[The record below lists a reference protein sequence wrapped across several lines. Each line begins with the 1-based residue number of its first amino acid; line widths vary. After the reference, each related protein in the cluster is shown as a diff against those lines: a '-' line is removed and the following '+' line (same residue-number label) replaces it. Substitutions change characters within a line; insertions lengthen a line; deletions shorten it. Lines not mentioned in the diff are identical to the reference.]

1 MGNKKKMNIGVLA
14 LCLVPNLAN
23 ADTLFTCKSC
33 YNKPANSYYISSGTN
48 TSDCAWACFSGYV
61 KKGNNCCVEK
71 PANATYTDS
80 AQCNWSCNSNYTKVG
95 NLCCSNSILPSNAHF
110 SGSSSCNNWAC
121 DSGYKNVGGKCLS
134 CNTNCAA
141 EIIDVMAVSN
151 GGYTSSRGAVKCGIS
166 FFPRSVYG
174 GSVKVNGKVI
184 GRFYGC
190 KSGKDGRSCASSSAY
205 YICKD
210 KLIEM

>member
-1 MGNKKKMNIGVLA
+1 MENKKKMNIGVLA

-95 NLCCSNSILPSNAHF
+95 NFCCPNGMLPSNAYF
-110 SGSSSCNNWAC
+110 SGGSCSNWAC
-121 DSGYKNVGGKCLS
+121 NSGYKKIGGKCLS
-134 CNTNCAA
+134 CDTNCAV
-141 EIIDVMAVSN
+141 EIIDITAVSTGN
-151 GGYTSSRGAVKCGIS
+151 SSSSRGSVNCGTIVS
-166 FFPRSVYG
+166 ARTVYG
-174 GSVKVNGKVI
+174 GKVVIGKDKKVI
-184 GRFYGC
+184 GWFSC
-190 KSGKDGRSCASSSAY
+190 KTTKNGKTCDASPSY

>member
-48 TSDCAWACFSGYV
+48 ISDCAWACVSGYV
-61 KKGNNCCVEK
+61 KKGNDCCVEK
-71 PANATYTDS
+71 PDNATYTDS
-80 AQCNWSCNSNYTKVG
+80 AQCNWSCNSNYTKVD

-110 SGSSSCNNWAC
+110 GGGGCCGNWQC
-121 DSGYKNVGGKCLS
+121 DSGYKKIEGKCLS
-134 CNTNCAA
+134 CNTDCVADITDDIHISTNSYSTRR
-141 EIIDVMAVSN
+141 DP
-151 GGYTSSRGAVKCGIS
+151 VKCGTSFSPIS
-166 FFPRSVYG
+166 IYG
-174 GSVKVNGKVI
+174 GRVTVNGKVMH
-184 GRFYGC
+184 FSGC
-190 KSGKDGRSCASSSAY
+190 KSNSSGTGCVSPSY

>member
-110 SGSSSCNNWAC
+110 SGGSCNSWAC
-121 DSGYKNVGGKCLS
+121 NFGYKNVGGKCLS
-134 CNTNCAA
+134 CNTNCAV
-141 EIIDVMAVSN
+141 EIIDQTGVSN
-151 GGYTSSRGAVKCGIS
+151 STSYSSRGSVKCGTIVS
-166 FFPRSVYG
+166 ARTVYG
-174 GSVKVNGKVI
+174 GKVVIGKDKVI
-184 GRFYGC
+184 GWFSGC
-190 KSGKDGRSCASSSAY
+190 TSAKDGRTCASSPSY

-210 KLIEM
+210 KLIKM